1 MWLARDLVRFVVLI
15 VLAALLGAAF
25 GAFWHTAHGGDL
37 LSAVRGGLVVVAG
50 LTLLLGAAPGA
61 TLDGR
66 VSSRISLGGYMQPAD
81 PTGPRINPTAML
93 IGVGIVVLAI
103 GIFI

>member
-1 MWLARDLVRFVVLI
+1 
-15 VLAALLGAAF
+15 
-25 GAFWHTAHGGDL
+25 
-37 LSAVRGGLVVVAG
+37 
-50 LTLLLGAAPGA
+50 
-61 TLDGR
+61 
-66 VSSRISLGGYMQPAD
+66 MQPAD